1 VAVCTLRMA
10 YELQSPQSSIVVHA
24 RVDRAGVESG
34 RDTGIRR
41 REALF
46 KFLKDT
52 RLWNRI

>member
-1 VAVCTLRMA
+1 MA

>member
-1 VAVCTLRMA
+1 MA
-10 YELQSPQSSIVVHA
+10 DELQSPQSSIVVHA

-34 RDTGIRR
+34 RDSGIR